1 MISVSGVFRK
11 VLTQVAPNPRS
22 TGTGDTRIA
31 ASTTPSTSAPTVP
44 AAVSLRIQRNPVT
57 YTSTLVGSEK
67 TFIILTFEAGSGR
80 AGGAGRTR
88 PRAPRWSGGR
98 AVGQLGDVQLGCGG

>member
-31 ASTTPSTSAPTVP
+31 ASATPITSAPTVP

-67 TFIILTFEAGSGR
+67 TSIVLAAYAEVLLNDERGR
-80 AGGAGRTR
+80 RCR
-88 PRAPRWSGGR
+88 PRSSHVWVRQPGSWS
-98 AVGQLGDVQLGCGG
+98 AW